1 MPSGNLNKYEYL
13 TGEDL
18 NHKPDAVEQAK
29 LYYFTLNKFFNRGLK
44 KEKDKKEGLLKRL
57 KNIEDKNEVPLK
69 IIRYK
74 TDINSYVNVFD
85 EHITREVAALIKE
98 IKSIEDN
105 VDYSKLSFVGGNKN
119 LYGFKNFKT
128 FEKLIKDLHN
138 RNMTTDEVETNQ
150 SVFVVNLHKLR
161 AYPTRGSKYIDLKE
175 SVFRNAKNFLWQTS
189 KIVYEFKNVKLSLSK
204 KEDMKTDSSDQQPD
218 TSDTPK
224 QTKFNDFLKLIKE
237 EQTNIDMRLFKK
249 YFPYR
254 TPDKMAQVLY
264 NSKSKAGNHSEVNLI
279 FSGFDHI
286 S

>member
-1 MPSGNLNKYEYL
+1 M
-13 TGEDL
+13 
-18 NHKPDAVEQAK
+18 Q
-29 LYYFTLNKFFNRGLK
+29 
-44 KEKDKKEGLLKRL
+44 
-57 KNIEDKNEVPLK
+57 K
-69 IIRYK
+69 IFYDR
-74 TDINSYVNVFD
+74 
-85 EHITREVAALIKE
+85 RE
-98 IKSIEDN
+98 
-105 VDYSKLSFVGGNKN
+105 
-119 LYGFKNFKT
+119 
-128 FEKLIKDLHN
+128 
-138 RNMTTDEVETNQ
+138 
-150 SVFVVNLHKLR
+150 
-161 AYPTRGSKYIDLKE
+161 
-175 SVFRNAKNFLWQTS
+175 

-286 S
+286 SKKVEEMPKDVRTEQVKKMNILLVRFLILMNKINMEVL

>member
-1 MPSGNLNKYEYL
+1 M
-13 TGEDL
+13 
-18 NHKPDAVEQAK
+18 Q
-29 LYYFTLNKFFNRGLK
+29 
-44 KEKDKKEGLLKRL
+44 
-57 KNIEDKNEVPLK
+57 
-69 IIRYK
+69 
-74 TDINSYVNVFD
+74 
-85 EHITREVAALIKE
+85 
-98 IKSIEDN
+98 
-105 VDYSKLSFVGGNKN
+105 
-119 LYGFKNFKT
+119 KNFYDRR
-128 FEKLIKDLHN
+128 E
-138 RNMTTDEVETNQ
+138 
-150 SVFVVNLHKLR
+150 
-161 AYPTRGSKYIDLKE
+161 
-175 SVFRNAKNFLWQTS
+175 

-286 S
+286 SKKVEEMPKDVRTEQVKKMNILLVRFLILMNKINMEVL

>member
-1 MPSGNLNKYEYL
+1 M
-13 TGEDL
+13 
-18 NHKPDAVEQAK
+18 Q
-29 LYYFTLNKFFNRGLK
+29 
-44 KEKDKKEGLLKRL
+44 
-57 KNIEDKNEVPLK
+57 
-69 IIRYK
+69 
-74 TDINSYVNVFD
+74 
-85 EHITREVAALIKE
+85 
-98 IKSIEDN
+98 
-105 VDYSKLSFVGGNKN
+105 
-119 LYGFKNFKT
+119 KNFYDRR
-128 FEKLIKDLHN
+128 E
-138 RNMTTDEVETNQ
+138 
-150 SVFVVNLHKLR
+150 
-161 AYPTRGSKYIDLKE
+161 
-175 SVFRNAKNFLWQTS
+175 

-286 S
+286 SKKVEEMPKDVRTEQVKKMNILLVRFLILMNKINMEVI

>member
-1 MPSGNLNKYEYL
+1 M
-13 TGEDL
+13 
-18 NHKPDAVEQAK
+18 Q
-29 LYYFTLNKFFNRGLK
+29 
-44 KEKDKKEGLLKRL
+44 
-57 KNIEDKNEVPLK
+57 K
-69 IIRYK
+69 IFYDR
-74 TDINSYVNVFD
+74 
-85 EHITREVAALIKE
+85 RE
-98 IKSIEDN
+98 
-105 VDYSKLSFVGGNKN
+105 
-119 LYGFKNFKT
+119 
-128 FEKLIKDLHN
+128 
-138 RNMTTDEVETNQ
+138 
-150 SVFVVNLHKLR
+150 
-161 AYPTRGSKYIDLKE
+161 
-175 SVFRNAKNFLWQTS
+175 

>member
-1 MPSGNLNKYEYL
+1 MFLEM
-13 TGEDL
+13 
-18 NHKPDAVEQAK
+18 Q
-29 LYYFTLNKFFNRGLK
+29 
-44 KEKDKKEGLLKRL
+44 
-57 KNIEDKNEVPLK
+57 K
-69 IIRYK
+69 IFYDR
-74 TDINSYVNVFD
+74 
-85 EHITREVAALIKE
+85 RE
-98 IKSIEDN
+98 
-105 VDYSKLSFVGGNKN
+105 
-119 LYGFKNFKT
+119 
-128 FEKLIKDLHN
+128 
-138 RNMTTDEVETNQ
+138 
-150 SVFVVNLHKLR
+150 
-161 AYPTRGSKYIDLKE
+161 
-175 SVFRNAKNFLWQTS
+175 

-286 S
+286 SKKVEEMPKDVRTEQVKKMNILLVRFLILMNKINMEVI

>member
-1 MPSGNLNKYEYL
+1 M
-13 TGEDL
+13 
-18 NHKPDAVEQAK
+18 Q
-29 LYYFTLNKFFNRGLK
+29 
-44 KEKDKKEGLLKRL
+44 
-57 KNIEDKNEVPLK
+57 K
-69 IIRYK
+69 IFYDR
-74 TDINSYVNVFD
+74 
-85 EHITREVAALIKE
+85 RE
-98 IKSIEDN
+98 
-105 VDYSKLSFVGGNKN
+105 
-119 LYGFKNFKT
+119 
-128 FEKLIKDLHN
+128 
-138 RNMTTDEVETNQ
+138 
-150 SVFVVNLHKLR
+150 
-161 AYPTRGSKYIDLKE
+161 
-175 SVFRNAKNFLWQTS
+175 

-286 S
+286 SKKVEEMPKDVRTEQVKKMNILLVRFLILMNKINMEVI

>member
-1 MPSGNLNKYEYL
+1 MFLEM
-13 TGEDL
+13 
-18 NHKPDAVEQAK
+18 Q
-29 LYYFTLNKFFNRGLK
+29 
-44 KEKDKKEGLLKRL
+44 
-57 KNIEDKNEVPLK
+57 K
-69 IIRYK
+69 IFYDR
-74 TDINSYVNVFD
+74 
-85 EHITREVAALIKE
+85 RE
-98 IKSIEDN
+98 
-105 VDYSKLSFVGGNKN
+105 
-119 LYGFKNFKT
+119 
-128 FEKLIKDLHN
+128 
-138 RNMTTDEVETNQ
+138 
-150 SVFVVNLHKLR
+150 
-161 AYPTRGSKYIDLKE
+161 
-175 SVFRNAKNFLWQTS
+175 

-286 S
+286 SKKVEEMPKDVRTEQVKKMNILLVRFLILMNKINMEVL

>member
-1 MPSGNLNKYEYL
+1 M
-13 TGEDL
+13 
-18 NHKPDAVEQAK
+18 Q
-29 LYYFTLNKFFNRGLK
+29 
-44 KEKDKKEGLLKRL
+44 
-57 KNIEDKNEVPLK
+57 K
-69 IIRYK
+69 IFYDR
-74 TDINSYVNVFD
+74 
-85 EHITREVAALIKE
+85 RE
-98 IKSIEDN
+98 
-105 VDYSKLSFVGGNKN
+105 
-119 LYGFKNFKT
+119 
-128 FEKLIKDLHN
+128 
-138 RNMTTDEVETNQ
+138 
-150 SVFVVNLHKLR
+150 
-161 AYPTRGSKYIDLKE
+161 
-175 SVFRNAKNFLWQTS
+175 

-286 S
+286 SKKVEEMPKDVRTEQVKKMNILLVKFLILMNKINMEVI

>member
-1 MPSGNLNKYEYL
+1 M
-13 TGEDL
+13 
-18 NHKPDAVEQAK
+18 Q
-29 LYYFTLNKFFNRGLK
+29 
-44 KEKDKKEGLLKRL
+44 
-57 KNIEDKNEVPLK
+57 K
-69 IIRYK
+69 IFYDR
-74 TDINSYVNVFD
+74 
-85 EHITREVAALIKE
+85 RE
-98 IKSIEDN
+98 
-105 VDYSKLSFVGGNKN
+105 
-119 LYGFKNFKT
+119 
-128 FEKLIKDLHN
+128 
-138 RNMTTDEVETNQ
+138 
-150 SVFVVNLHKLR
+150 
-161 AYPTRGSKYIDLKE
+161 
-175 SVFRNAKNFLWQTS
+175 

-286 S
+286 SKKVEEIPKDVRTEQVKKMNILLVRFLILMNKINMEVI

>member
-1 MPSGNLNKYEYL
+1 MFLEM
-13 TGEDL
+13 
-18 NHKPDAVEQAK
+18 Q
-29 LYYFTLNKFFNRGLK
+29 
-44 KEKDKKEGLLKRL
+44 
-57 KNIEDKNEVPLK
+57 
-69 IIRYK
+69 
-74 TDINSYVNVFD
+74 
-85 EHITREVAALIKE
+85 
-98 IKSIEDN
+98 
-105 VDYSKLSFVGGNKN
+105 
-119 LYGFKNFKT
+119 KNFYDRR
-128 FEKLIKDLHN
+128 E
-138 RNMTTDEVETNQ
+138 
-150 SVFVVNLHKLR
+150 
-161 AYPTRGSKYIDLKE
+161 
-175 SVFRNAKNFLWQTS
+175 

-286 S
+286 SKKVEEMPKDVRTEQVKKMNILLVRFLILMNKINMEVI